1 MKRILH
7 TYFIAFALMVST
19 GAATAA
25 DASPQGS
32 SAAVAALKKYLQ
44 QDRETRPAIE
54 KETFASV
61 PLTRTDANAAQGMLW
76 EDHVAGIRK
85 TRAKEMKEL
94 VIRDGNLA
102 MPFFFQVYGD
112 KPKDGR
118 SLFISMHGG
127 GGAPKEVNDS
137 QWENQKHLY
146 KPAEGVYVAPRA
158 PTDNW
163 NLWHEPHIDRM
174 FARLIEDMIVLNDVN
189 PNRVY
194 IMGYS
199 AGGDGVY
206 QLAPRMADSLAA
218 ASMMAGHPNDASPL
232 GLRNIGFAIHVG
244 ALDGAYNRNKVAAD
258 WGKKLDELHK
268 ADPNGYVHV
277 AKLHK
282 GKSHWMD
289 REDAEAVPWMAKF
302 TRNPIPGKVVWMQ
315 AGVTHSRFY
324 WLAVDKDQ
332 QKAGASV
339 TASYSGQQ
347 VMVQSQGVD
356 RLRLRFNDSMLDLD
370 KTVTV
375 LSGTKKVFEG
385 TLPRTIAALSAT
397 LAERGDPAAVF
408 CAEVEVKP

>member
-1 MKRILH
+1 MKQTLY
-7 TYFIAFALMVST
+7 TCLSVLVLMST
-19 GAATAA
+19 VAAAA
-25 DASPQGS
+25 DSSQASS
-32 SAAVAALKKYLQ
+32 DAVSALKKYLQ
-44 QDRETRPAIE
+44 QDRETRGPVD
-54 KETFASV
+54 KEAFAAV
-61 PLTRTDANAAQGMLW
+61 AMTRADANAAQGMLW
-76 EDHVAGIRK
+76 EDHVKYIRK
-85 TRAKEMKEL
+85 TREKEMKEL
-94 VIRDGNLA
+94 VIRDGSMV
-102 MPFFFQVYGD
+102 MPFFYKAYGD

-137 QWENQKHLY
+137 QWENQKRLY

-174 FARLIEDMIVLNDVN
+174 FARLVEDMIVFNDVN

-206 QLAPRMADSLAA
+206 QLAPRMADELAA

-232 GLRNIGFAIHVG
+232 GLRNIGFTIHVG
-244 ALDGAYNRNKVAAD
+244 ALDGAYNRNKVAGE
-258 WGKKLDELHK
+258 WGKKLDELQK
-268 ADPNGYVHV
+268 ADPNGYVHFTR
-277 AKLHK
+277 LHK

-302 TRNPIPGKVVWMQ
+302 TRNPIPSKVVWKQ

-324 WLAVDKDQ
+324 WLAVDKDHE
-332 QKAGASV
+332 KAGAEV
-339 TASYSGQQ
+339 TATLAGQQ
-347 VMVQSQGVD
+347 ITLQSQGMD
-356 RLRLRFNDSMLDLD
+356 SLRVRFNDDMLDLD
-370 KTVTV
+370 KPVTI
-375 LSGTKKVFEG
+375 LSGGKTVFEG
-385 TLPRTIAALSAT
+385 KLPRTIANLAAT

-408 CAEVEVKP
+408 SAEVDVKP